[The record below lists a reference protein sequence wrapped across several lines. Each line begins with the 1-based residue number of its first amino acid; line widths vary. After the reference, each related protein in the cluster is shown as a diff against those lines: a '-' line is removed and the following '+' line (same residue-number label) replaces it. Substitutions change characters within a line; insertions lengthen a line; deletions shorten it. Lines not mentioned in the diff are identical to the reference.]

1 MNFTALLILA
11 GALFVSLLFNIF
23 FIWYLKNTLSR
34 LLFVSDNLG
43 DLMDYTISFR
53 EHLESVH
60 EMEMFYGDETLGS
73 LIRHAREYSETL
85 SEFEEIYTLSP
96 DDEENQEEI
105 YADDEEYQY
114 QEERID
120 EYPTGTEEEKRKKRT
135 KRLYFTQVH
144 EDAIV
149 EYVATNS
156 LKRKNRTLCEPNRA
170 ST

>member
-96 DDEENQEEI
+96 DGEENQEEI
-105 YADDEEYQY
+105 YTDGEEYQY
-114 QEERID
+114 QEERND
-120 EYPTGTEEEKRKKRT
+120 EHPTETKEEETKKT
-135 KRLYFTQVH
+135 NKK
-144 EDAIV
+144 IV
-149 EYVATNS
+149 FHS
-156 LKRKNRTLCEPNRA
+156 GP
-170 ST
+170 

>member
-11 GALFVSLLFNIF
+11 GTLFVSLLFNIF

-73 LIRHAREYSETL
+73 LIRHSREYSETL

-105 YADDEEYQY
+105 YADDEEYR
-114 QEERID
+114 EERID
-120 EYPTGTEEEKRKKRT
+120 EYPTGTEEEEKKKT
-135 KRLYFTQVH
+135 NKK
-144 EDAIV
+144 IV
-149 EYVATNS
+149 FHS
-156 LKRKNRTLCEPNRA
+156 GP
-170 ST
+170 